1 MDTTI
6 SIIFFVVGIFAFSYF
21 LEVITKGKYLPTK
34 EENEIL
40 LLCVTI
46 PLLSILIWVQFD
58 NFHLMSWSYLIG
70 FTIVSSIVLDVVTHY
85 ITIFLAKFFIK
96 SKSEEMDV
104 KEIMDGILQ
113 EGRTIKDHGTGIYFK
128 VVGKKLHTSYPIHTE
143 AGGDPDVYWAWEK
156 AQKGSDT
163 YPPEDYPP
171 ED

>member
-70 FTIVSSIVLDVVTHY
+70 FTIVSSQGGPKVPSLCLKDDAIPA
-85 ITIFLAKFFIK
+85 IRSILA
-96 SKSEEMDV
+96 
-104 KEIMDGILQ
+104 
-113 EGRTIKDHGTGIYFK
+113 
-128 VVGKKLHTSYPIHTE
+128 
-143 AGGDPDVYWAWEK
+143 AWV
-156 AQKGSDT
+156 APL
-163 YPPEDYPP
+163 PPKP
-171 ED
+171 E